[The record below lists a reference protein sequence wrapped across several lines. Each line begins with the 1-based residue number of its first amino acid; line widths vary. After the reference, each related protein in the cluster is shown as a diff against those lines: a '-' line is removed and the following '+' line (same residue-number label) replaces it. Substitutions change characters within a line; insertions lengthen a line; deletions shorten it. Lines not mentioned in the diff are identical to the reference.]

1 MTSETNLEYVDDLA
15 DGLEML
21 WGDGFLS
28 PGGSEEVAQLLEGIE
43 VNGKKI
49 LDIGCG
55 FGGPS
60 CALVEQH
67 GAEHVIAIDIE
78 EPLIQKARKRAS
90 ARNLEGRID
99 FRVVSPGQLPFDDRS
114 FDLIFSKEAF
124 IHVEDKSAL
133 FRECYRVLREGGWI
147 VLSDWF
153 CGKQPFSPEMEA
165 WLEREAEYVTF
176 HIATL
181 DSTASTLGRVR
192 FANVTSV
199 DRNDWYKRYTREEL
213 ARLSG
218 SFRDKFVARF
228 GEQETQDWI
237 DGTRKR
243 MEVVDQGHLRPG
255 HLRGQKPKF
264 S

>member
-1 MTSETNLEYVDDLA
+1 MPSETNLEYADDLV
-15 DGLEML
+15 DGLEL
-21 WGDGFLS
+21 IWGDGFLS
-28 PGGSEEVAQLLEGIE
+28 PGGSEEVAQLLEGIALD
-43 VNGKKI
+43 GKKV

-55 FGGPS
+55 LGGPS
-60 CALVEQH
+60 CALVEQL
-67 GAEHVIAIDIE
+67 GAEHVVAIDIE
-78 EPLIQKARKRAS
+78 EPVIQRARKRAS

-99 FRVVSPGQLPFDDRS
+99 FKVVSPGQLPFDDSS
-114 FDLIFSKEAF
+114 FDLVFSKEAF

-133 FRECYRVLREGGWI
+133 FRECFRVLRDGGWI

-153 CGKQPFSPEMEA
+153 CGNQPFSPEMEA

-181 DSTASTLGRVR
+181 DSTGSVLGDIG

-218 SFRDKFVARF
+218 SLRDRFVTRF

-237 DGTRKR
+237 DGIHKR
-243 MEVVDQGHLRPG
+243 MEVVHQGHLRPR
-255 HLRGQKPKF
+255 HVRGQKPKI